1 MYATIEAYLP
11 PAGAAT
17 GFAGR
22 KAQRPPRGA
31 GSDTQCATVGVSLLM
46 SFFAV
51 LFALIIEQARP
62 LARGNW
68 INTFFRAWARWTR
81 RNLDAGQA
89 HHGWIVWTITIALP
103 ALATLLIHWLLW
115 NVNVLLAFA
124 WNVGILYV
132 TLGFRQFS
140 HYFTD
145 IRDALDD
152 GDEDT
157 ARALLAE
164 WRQVDASELPRSEIV
179 RHVIEHS
186 VLAAHRHVF
195 GVLGWFS
202 VSAALGFGPAGAVLY
217 RTSEFVARYWTHKRQ
232 ALGAAGEGASPALQT
247 AAAKAWGV
255 IDFVPARVTSLGF
268 AVVGSFEDAIDA
280 WRHYTQ
286 RFSAGAP
293 VVGEARND
301 GIILAATSGAVNIR
315 LGGQVLKAAPVSP
328 FAANASPGF
337 QTMGSGLDAE
347 GPSATESTPG
357 RAPELAHLRSIVG
370 LVWRSV
376 VLWMLLL
383 VVQSLA
389 W

>member
-1 MYATIEAYLP
+1 
-11 PAGAAT
+11 
-17 GFAGR
+17 
-22 KAQRPPRGA
+22 
-31 GSDTQCATVGVSLLM
+31 M

-68 INTFFRAWARWTR
+68 VYAFFRAWTRWTS
-81 RNLDAGQA
+81 RNLDAGQS
-89 HHGWIVWTITIALP
+89 HHGWIVWTVTIAIP
-103 ALATLLIHWLLW
+103 ALVTLLVHHLLW
-115 NVNVLLAFA
+115 NVSVLLAFA
-124 WNVGILYV
+124 WSVLTLYV

-157 ARALLAE
+157 ARQLLAE

-179 RHVIEHS
+179 RHVIEYS

-202 VSAALGFGPAGAVLY
+202 VLAALGLGPAGAVLF
-217 RTSEFVARYWTHKRQ
+217 RTSEFVARYWAYKSK
-232 ALGAAGEGASPALQT
+232 APGAEGEGEGASPALQA

-286 RFSAGAP
+286 RFPAHALTAL
-293 VVGEARND
+293 EARND
-301 GIILAATSGAVNIR
+301 GVILAATSGAVNVR
-315 LGGQVLKAAPVSP
+315 LGGDVLKAAPVALFGADTSQ
-328 FAANASPGF
+328 GL
-337 QTMGSGLDAE
+337 QTVGSGSSAE
-347 GPSATESTPG
+347 AGSSIATESTPG
-357 RAPELAHLRSIVG
+357 RAPEVAHLRSIVG

-376 VLWMLLL
+376 VLWMVLLAL
-383 VVQSLA
+383 LTLA
-389 W
+389 KLLG